1 MIGYFMES
9 KKTSISY
16 WLFLNLGILLMAA
29 GIYFFKAPNGFT
41 TGGVSGLSIILAK
54 LFPIL
59 SQATYMMAINIILL
73 VVGVL
78 VLGRVCGFLTIFCAL
93 MMSLENMLFEFFFPF
108 IPDAA
113 EAAALPAYRFPIVS
127 ETLTDIP
134 LMELVYAVMLTGIG
148 AAIIF
153 RCKAS
158 SGGTDIVA
166 LILKKYTSMNV
177 GTALLVSDLVI
188 AASTFVVYGSAEKGL
203 FALLGLFA
211 KVFIVDD
218 VLDSINMCKS
228 FMIITT
234 RPQEIDE
241 YIMTELHHGATV
253 YDAKGAY
260 SGENKSIIITVC
272 KRSEALRLRKK
283 VKEIDPFSFI
293 IITKTSEIM
302 GKGFRDNVNN

>member
-1 MIGYFMES
+1 MDSRKSKTGYWF
-9 KKTSISY
+9 
-16 WLFLNLGILLMAA
+16 FLNFGILLMAA
-29 GIYFFKAPNGFT
+29 GIYFFKAPNGFA

-54 LFPIL
+54 LFPVI
-59 SQATYMMAINIILL
+59 SQAAYMLIINIVLL

-93 MMSLENMLFEFFFPF
+93 MLSLENMLFEFFFPF
-108 IPDAA
+108 VPDAA

-177 GTALLVSDLVI
+177 GTALLFSDLVI
-188 AASTFVVYGSAEKGL
+188 AASTFFVYGSAEKGL

-234 RPQEIDE
+234 KPKEIDE
-241 YIMTELHHGATV
+241 FIMTELHHGATV

-260 SGENKSIIITVC
+260 SGEDKSIIITVC
-272 KRSEALRLRKK
+272 KRSEALRLRKF
-283 VKEIDPFSFI
+283 VKEIDPVSFI

>member
-1 MIGYFMES
+1 MKS
-9 KKTSISY
+9 KKISY
-16 WLFLNLGILLMAA
+16 WAFLNLGILLMAV
-29 GIYFFKAPNGFT
+29 GIYFFKAPNGFA
-41 TGGVSGLSIILAK
+41 TGGVSGLSIIIAQ

-59 SQATYMMAINIILL
+59 TQATYMMIINVVLL
-73 VVGVL
+73 IVGVL
-78 VLGRVCGFLTIFCAL
+78 VLGRVCGFLTIFCA
-93 MMSLENMLFEFFFPF
+93 MMLSLENMLFEFFFPF
-108 IPDAA
+108 VPDAA
-113 EAAALPAYRFPIVS
+113 EAAAMPAYRFPINS
-127 ETLTDIP
+127 ATLTNIP

-177 GTALLVSDLVI
+177 GSALLFSDLII
-188 AASTFVVYGSAEKGL
+188 AASTFFVYGSAQKGL

-234 RPQEIDE
+234 KPIEIDE
-241 YIMTELHHGATV
+241 FIMSELHHGATV

-272 KRSEALRLRKK
+272 KRSEALKLRKK

-302 GKGFRDNVNN
+302 GKGFRDNINN